1 MAHRPNKKIC
11 TGRIDPRLTFVCLL
25 FLVSVLFFARS
36 YTSYF
41 VSDDYEFLGRISF
54 GTAGQYFSRSWGYGN
69 EYRPLVAY
77 SYALDAAI
85 SGLSPIGYHFTNTI
99 LHIGTSLLVA
109 ATAVECGLPF
119 SYAALA
125 SVLFLLNPVAHE
137 SVLWIA
143 GRPVV
148 LSTFFVG
155 VGLWAFVKAAKAPSR
170 STHSWVISHFAF
182 AAALLTYE
190 GSVGF
195 PLLAFLLWIA
205 CVRTRSRLVLQ
216 NLTAYFITLLAYAAA
231 WNVFFHFTITRFPVE
246 SSVLTGSCTLAVA
259 VLHAF
264 HGASRTLPA
273 ILYLGPLI
281 VLCLRAPG
289 RKIAIFCAAWF
300 GFAYLPFFIVHG
312 FADRFAY
319 ASSASVAVVLS
330 GAVWAVYQRSR
341 QIGIA
346 VLFGLVCYY
355 AVGMQ
360 NRISIWQQAG
370 MLARRI
376 VLDIKA
382 VEPELPG
389 GTTLVLLDVPDMY
402 KHALVF
408 MTGLERAVRLQYPGS
423 AIFSVR
429 REIPSTCTDPLIVFQ
444 YVRGHMA
451 EVRKTDDKNV
461 ARSRSH

>member
-11 TGRIDPRLTFVCLL
+11 TSRIDPGPTYVRLL
-25 FLVSVLFFARS
+25 FLISVLFFARS

-54 GTAGQYFSRSWGYGN
+54 GTAGQYFTRSWGYGN
-69 EYRPLVAY
+69 EYRPFVAY
-77 SYALDAAI
+77 SYAVDAAI
-85 SGLSPIGYHFTNTI
+85 TGASPIGYHFTNTI
-99 LHIGTSLLVA
+99 LHTGTSLLIA

-119 SYAALA
+119 AYAALA

-155 VGLWAFVKAAKAPSR
+155 VGLWSFVKAAKTPSR
-170 STHSWVISHFAF
+170 FAHLWVISHSSFI
-182 AAALLTYE
+182 AALLTYE
-190 GSVGF
+190 GSVVF
-195 PLLAFLLWIA
+195 PSLAFLLWIT

-216 NLTAYFITLLAYAAA
+216 NLTANFVTLLAYTVA
-231 WNVFFHFTITRFPVE
+231 WNLFFHFTITRFPVE
-246 SSVLTGSCTLAVA
+246 LSVLSEWYTLTVA
-259 VLHAF
+259 ILHAF
-264 HGASRTLPA
+264 HGASRTIIA
-273 ILYLGPLI
+273 ILYIGLLI

-289 RKIAIFCAAWF
+289 RKIAIFCTAWF
-300 GFAYLPFFIVHG
+300 GLAYLPFFIVHG
-312 FADRFAY
+312 FADRFVY

-330 GAVWAVYQRSR
+330 TGVWAVYQRSR
-341 QIGIA
+341 LAGIA
-346 VLFGLVCYY
+346 VLFWLVCFY

-360 NRISIWQQAG
+360 NRITIWKQAG
-370 MLARRI
+370 SLAHRI
-376 VLDIKA
+376 VHDIKA
-382 VEPELPG
+382 AEPELPR

-423 AIFSVR
+423 ATFTVR
-429 REIPSTCTDPLIVFQ
+429 REIPSSYTHPLIVVQ
-444 YVRGHMA
+444 YFRGHMA
-451 EVRKTDDKNV
+451 EVRKD
-461 ARSRSH
+461 

>member
-11 TGRIDPRLTFVCLL
+11 TSRIDRRLTFVCLL

-54 GTAGQYFSRSWGYGN
+54 GTAGQYFTRSWGYGN

-77 SYALDAAI
+77 SYAVDAAI
-85 SGLSPIGYHFTNTI
+85 SGASPIGYHVTNTI
-99 LHIGTSLLVA
+99 LHTLTSLLIA

-119 SYAALA
+119 PYAALA

-155 VGLWAFVKAAKAPSR
+155 VGLWAFVKAAKVPSR
-170 STHSWVISHFAF
+170 SAHLWVISHFAF

-190 GSVGF
+190 GSVVF
-195 PLLAFLLWIA
+195 PLLTFLLWIT

-216 NLTAYFITLLAYAAA
+216 NLSANFITLLAYTAA
-231 WNVFFHFTITRFPVE
+231 WNVFFHFKITRFPVE
-246 SSVLTGSCTLAVA
+246 SSVLSGWCTLAVA

-273 ILYLGPLI
+273 ILYLGLS
-281 VLCLRAPG
+281 VALCLRAPG
-289 RKIAIFCAAWF
+289 RKIAIFCTAWF
-300 GFAYLPFFIVHG
+300 GLAYLPFFIVHG

-319 ASSASVAVVLS
+319 ESSASVAVVLS
-330 GAVWAVYQRSR
+330 AGVWAVYQRSR

-346 VLFGLVCYY
+346 FLFWLVCFY

-360 NRISIWQQAG
+360 HRITIWKEAG
-370 MLARRI
+370 NLADRI
-376 VLDIKA
+376 VHDIKA
-382 VEPELPG
+382 TEPELPR

-429 REIPSTCTDPLIVFQ
+429 REIPPSYTHPLIVFQ
-444 YVRGHMA
+444 YVRGHVA
-451 EVRKTDDKNV
+451 EVRKD
-461 ARSRSH
+461 